1 MMTYHRK
8 FEAQQFVNSGWCWC
22 VTFTSSDS
30 ISEIMPSSK
39 TYAYNDNYKNTFL
52 LDFETKLYEFAQVVV
67 H

>member
-1 MMTYHRK
+1 
-8 FEAQQFVNSGWCWC
+8 
-22 VTFTSSDS
+22 
-30 ISEIMPSSK
+30 MPSSK